1 MFYNLVFW
9 KKFLLQIIITFHT
22 QQNLYE
28 ITCII
33 ILVLFLFRYDVP
45 LDKKVDYNAILDFGD
60 DEIDIINNNNNNN
73 NNDNN
78 NKHSNENFTGDW

>member
-1 MFYNLVFW
+1 MF
-9 KKFLLQIIITFHT
+9 
-22 QQNLYE
+22 
-28 ITCII
+28 
-33 ILVLFLFRYDVP
+33 RSDVP

-73 NNDNN
+73 DNNNDIN

>member
-1 MFYNLVFW
+1 M
-9 KKFLLQIIITFHT
+9 QIIITFHT

-28 ITCII
+28 ITCTI
-33 ILVLFLFRYDVP
+33 ILVLFLFRSDVP

-60 DEIDIINNNNNNN
+60 EEVDIINNNNINDNNINDNNN
-73 NNDNN
+73 DNNIDNN